1 MLDAPAA
8 AGPVISPIEE
18 VIADARCGRMVILV
32 DNDSADST
40 GTLVLPAQYVT
51 PDAINIM
58 ATHARGLICLALEQQ
73 RVDQL
78 GLDLMPAANRRRTEE
93 CYATSIEAREGVST
107 GISTSDRA
115 RTIAVAIDASKG
127 ADDIVTP
134 GHVFPVVA
142 RAGGVLMRAGHVEG
156 AVDIARLAG
165 LNPSAAVCTI
175 MGSDGEVARL
185 DQLHAL
191 SQQLGFRIGSISNL
205 IAYRRQNDRMIE
217 PVGERRVVSR
227 FGGTWR
233 ALAYRNKV
241 NGEEMLAMVHGHL
254 TPGKPTLVRMHL
266 LSIMHDVFGEDAD
279 RTGIV
284 EASMRQIAAEGA
296 GVIVMINRFV
306 TDYVSRVLAPSE
318 KDLSRS
324 QELRDYGGGAQI
336 LSALGVKE
344 MILLTNTPQSLV
356 ALEGHGLAIVEQR
369 AIYNAARLETHKGI
383 AR

>member
-1 MLDAPAA
+1 MLEAPAA
-8 AGPVISPIEE
+8 AEPVISRIEE
-18 VIADARCGRMVILV
+18 VIADARAGRMVIMV
-32 DNDSADST
+32 DNDRPEST

-78 GLDLMPAANRRRTEE
+78 GLDLMPAANRKRTEE

-127 ADDIVTP
+127 PEAIVTP
-134 GHVFPVVA
+134 GHVFPLVA

-165 LNPSAAVCTI
+165 LNPSAAICTI
-175 MGSDGEVARL
+175 MGPDGEVARL
-185 DQLHAL
+185 DQLQTL
-191 SQQLGFRIGSISNL
+191 SRQFGFRIGSISNL

-217 PVGERRVVSR
+217 PVGERRIVSR
-227 FGGTWR
+227 FGGEWR

-241 NGEEMLAMVHGHL
+241 NGEEMLAMVHGNIA
-254 TPGKPTLVRMHL
+254 PDKPTLVRMHL

-279 RTGIV
+279 RTGLL
-284 EASMRQIAAEGA
+284 EASMCQIAAEGA

-306 TDYVSRVLAPSE
+306 SDYVSRALAPSE
-318 KDLSRS
+318 RDLSRS
-324 QELRDYGGGAQI
+324 YELRDYGGGAQI
-336 LSALGVKE
+336 LSALGVRE

-356 ALEGHGLAIVEQR
+356 ALEGHGLTIVEQR
-369 AIYNAARLETHKGI
+369 VIDNGCNVDAHKRNG
-383 AR
+383 R